1 MEVEFD
7 RWVKQINFYAQAHIH
22 ACLPF
27 MMCDFSWRNVFR
39 LEIHKFRKSGESGK
53 FIHSSDKISAAFS
66 YDDLML
72 LEHEFIF
79 SLDTVSCDHS
89 SSIFL
94 LDLTNPEN
102 QQQQDEVC
110 DETNTREEAKY
121 LYSQASHL
129 PC

>member
-1 MEVEFD
+1 
-7 RWVKQINFYAQAHIH
+7 
-22 ACLPF
+22 
-27 MMCDFSWRNVFR
+27 MMCDFSLRNVFR

-94 LDLTNPEN
+94 LDLINPEN